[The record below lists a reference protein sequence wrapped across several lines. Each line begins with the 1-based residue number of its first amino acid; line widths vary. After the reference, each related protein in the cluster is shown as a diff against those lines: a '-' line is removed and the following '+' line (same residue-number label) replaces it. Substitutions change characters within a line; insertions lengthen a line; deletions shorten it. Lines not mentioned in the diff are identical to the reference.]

1 MNHYYDKHFDD
12 FLFVCC
18 CFFIYQIFFSLNER
32 VGLLLLI
39 FKYMHGLMQFQ
50 MDNIWDQSE
59 LVLFLKVQREKILI
73 NKTVTRESTPFRD
86 NLMLRKNINIDK
98 GKNSILLHKI

>member
-1 MNHYYDKHFDD
+1 
-12 FLFVCC
+12 
-18 CFFIYQIFFSLNER
+18 
-32 VGLLLLI
+32 
-39 FKYMHGLMQFQ
+39 MQFQ

-59 LVLFLKVQREKILI
+59 LVLFLKMQREKILI

-98 GKNSILLHKI
+98 GKN

>member
-1 MNHYYDKHFDD
+1 
-12 FLFVCC
+12 
-18 CFFIYQIFFSLNER
+18 
-32 VGLLLLI
+32 
-39 FKYMHGLMQFQ
+39 

-59 LVLFLKVQREKILI
+59 LVLFLKMQREKILI

-98 GKNSILLHKI
+98 GKNSILLNKIQKLLNILALFVIKDKIQIKQTKNVSFKQ